1 MRRLSLALV
10 AASVIAASAPAF
22 AQQQGPAPAT
32 PKTELPIPRGV
43 FLRAQ
48 VDGQILSSDNLIGAK
63 IYGTD
68 GKIIADIEDL
78 ILTSDLHVEGV
89 VIGTGGFLGAG
100 EKRLGLRFSALRFGP
115 DGKITVPELTKE
127 VIAALPAYERKTP
140 RKSLLER
147 ASEKARE
154 ITDRSMET
162 AKPTIDQASEAAKEA
177 YEKAKE
183 ATKDAYEKAKEAV
196 QQPKQ

>member
-1 MRRLSLALV
+1 MKRICLALAVAAAV
-10 AASVIAASAPAF
+10 AASLPAN
-22 AQQQGPAPAT
+22 AQQNPPAPGAT
-32 PKTELPIPRGV
+32 VSVPIPRGV
-43 FLRAQ
+43 FFRGQ

-63 IYGTD
+63 IYGSD
-68 GKIIADIEDL
+68 GKIVADIEEL
-78 ILTSDLHVEGV
+78 ILSSDLRVEGV

-100 EKRLGLRFSALRFGP
+100 EKRIGLRFSALRFGP
-115 DGKITVPELTKE
+115 EGKVTVPELTKE
-127 VIAALPAYERKTP
+127 VIAAVPAYERKTP
-140 RKSLLER
+140 RKTLLEK

-183 ATKDAYEKAKEAV
+183 ATKEAYDKAKDAV
-196 QQPKQ
+196 QQKQ